1 MIGVTSGLATI
12 RPEHRSYSGEPLR
25 CEKIAA
31 KSRSASMARQE
42 KELKQRERWEKMKKQ
57 GHLKGLALNSLI
69 LAGSCV
75 FVDLAHILCFK
86 IGWIHTPG
94 KISWED
100 IFIWAAAGVVG
111 GELDWSDLKRKFR
124 TPPPEEDWM
133 VK

>member
-1 MIGVTSGLATI
+1 
-12 RPEHRSYSGEPLR
+12 
-25 CEKIAA
+25 
-31 KSRSASMARQE
+31 MARSE
-42 KELKQRERWEKMKKQ
+42 KEQKQRERCEKMKKR
-57 GHLKGLALNSLI
+57 GHLQELALNGSI

-86 IGWIHTPG
+86 IGWINTPG

-111 GELDWSDLKRKFR
+111 SELDWSDLKRKFR

-133 VK
+133 AK